1 VQSYNFWSL
10 APSWWKLDKCP
21 LLLFSGRY
29 FACRMCHVY
38 FIMVTPPFQLVESW
52 GNLSDSFPW
61 GPGVVGKTLEGGPP
75 HSLCT
80 HTHTHTHTRLQ
91 PPGVSYSKTSLYSA
105 SSNLKKWLLTCSYQ
119 FMVLM
124 FVVQRGSNQLWVLYL
139 PVSPDF
145 RVAVCPENSVLPWIL

>member
-1 VQSYNFWSL
+1 MQSYNFCSL
-10 APSWWKLDKCP
+10 APSWWKLDKSP

-29 FACRMCHVY
+29 FACRICHVY
-38 FIMVTPPFQLVESW
+38 FIMVTPPFQLVQSW
-52 GNLSDSFPW
+52 GTLSLEDLVW
-61 GPGVVGKTLEGGPP
+61 LVKLLKVVLPTP
-75 HSLCT
+75 SA

-91 PPGVSYSKTSLYSA
+91 PPGVSYSQTSLYSA

-124 FVVQRGSNQLWVLYL
+124 FVVQRGSNLLWVLYS